1 MNDDITSPERGRT
14 LRAEWAALAR
24 FVARPRLPERT
35 APFSRRSLIALVR
48 IYGLD
53 LALMGV
59 LALIASVVV
68 SAGLELPETAL
79 AGMEITAGL
88 ALDVIL
94 GAPLV
99 EEVIFRGWLSGRKRH
114 LAAIAVPILGAFG
127 VGVLSGTGVAG
138 NGVWVIAIAVFCVG
152 LTILL
157 FWTGRDRQPV
167 RWFSRAFP
175 LLFWLSTIA
184 FACIH
189 LANFDAGARWVLLP
203 LVLPQFLLGVLLG
216 YLRVHYG
223 LWASIALHALHNGT
237 ALGLVWIGLR
247 FAGAEG

>member
-1 MNDDITSPERGRT
+1 M
-14 LRAEWAALAR
+14 RAEWAALAH
-24 FVARPRLPERT
+24 FIARPRLPERT
-35 APFSRRSLIALVR
+35 APFSRRSLLALVQ

-53 LALMGV
+53 LALMAL

-88 ALDVIL
+88 ALAVIV

-127 VGVLSGTGVAG
+127 AGILSGTGVAG
-138 NGVWVIAIAVFCVG
+138 NGIWVITIAVFCVG
-152 LTILL
+152 FTILL
-157 FWTGRDRQPV
+157 FWTGRDRPPM
-167 RWFSRAFP
+167 RWFERAFP
-175 LLFWLSTIA
+175 VLFWLSTIA

-189 LANFDAGARWVLLP
+189 LANFDAGALWVLLP

>member
-1 MNDDITSPERGRT
+1 MDDDITSPERGRS
-14 LRAEWAALAR
+14 LRAEWAALIR

-59 LALIASVVV
+59 LALIAGMVV
-68 SAGLELPETAL
+68 SAGRELPETAL

-88 ALDVIL
+88 ALAVIL
-94 GAPLV
+94 GAPV
-99 EEVIFRGWLSGRKRH
+99 MEEVIFRGWLSGRKRQFVA
-114 LAAIAVPILGAFG
+114 LATLIAGGLSAGILGASAIPGGGIWMIG
-127 VGVLSGTGVAG
+127 VVVLFAG
-138 NGVWVIAIAVFCVG
+138 LAG
-152 LTILL
+152 LL
-157 FWTGRDRQPV
+157 FWTGRNRTPM

-175 LLFWLSTIA
+175 LFFWLSTIA

-189 LANFDAGARWVLLP
+189 LANFDEGTLWVLLP

>member
-14 LRAEWAALAR
+14 LRAEWAALAQ
-24 FVARPRLPERT
+24 FIIRPRLPERT

-53 LALMGV
+53 LTLMAL

-79 AGMEITAGL
+79 AGMEITTGL
-88 ALDVIL
+88 ALAVIL

-127 VGVLSGTGVAG
+127 AGILSGTGVAG
-138 NGVWVIAIAVFCVG
+138 NGIWVIAIAVLSAG
-152 LTILL
+152 ITILL
-157 FWTGRDRQPV
+157 FWTGRDRPPM
-167 RWFSRAFP
+167 RWFERAFP
-175 LLFWLSTIA
+175 VLFWLSTIA

-189 LANFDAGARWVLLP
+189 LANFDAGALWVLLP

-216 YLRVHYG
+216 YLRVHHG

-247 FAGAEG
+247 FAGAQS